1 MTMTKQVIVHVSFN
15 NHTTIVLKSLTGN
28 SVWQVYVNCRQ
39 WWYYFD
45 VFPVFYLITR
55 YIICVHVSWAWII

>member
-28 SVWQVYVNCRQ
+28 SVWQV
-39 WWYYFD
+39 
-45 VFPVFYLITR
+45 
-55 YIICVHVSWAWII
+55 